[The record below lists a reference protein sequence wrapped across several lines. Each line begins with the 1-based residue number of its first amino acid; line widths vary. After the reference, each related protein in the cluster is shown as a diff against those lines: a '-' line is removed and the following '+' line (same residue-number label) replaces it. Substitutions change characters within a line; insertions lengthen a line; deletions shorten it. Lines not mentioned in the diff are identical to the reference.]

1 MKRCVDCLSPSDPG
15 TLKRMYREIAVLRQV
30 HHDNIIALTDVFLP
44 HVGHDLF
51 LFFQA
56 ASCDLEHAIR
66 YNMLDE
72 LAQQSIGCDVIRALA
87 YLHASDLI
95 HRDLK
100 PSNVLLDESGAK
112 LCDFGLVRLIGLYP
126 KGLTE
131 YVGMRWYRAPELF
144 LGSRCY
150 NQSIDVWSYGCV
162 VAEMALGRPLLAG
175 IDSEEQLGL
184 VVGLLGRPTELEAGE
199 GQHVGV
205 KHPASHRLAQFGP
218 TGLAEG
224 FVILFFLSSPL
235 SLSLS
240 LCRQS
245 CQACRWKTCRVLP
258 QSVERSVCASF
269 QSTRSDAHRA
279 CGRNIR
285 AEDG

>member
-1 MKRCVDCLSPSDPG
+1 MSGRVLAPTDRYEACVNDGGKEHLLGTGAYGEVVLVRKRGAGYRAMKRCVDCLSPSDPC

-150 NQSIDVWSYGCV
+150 NQSIDVARSKYSRALALNLCFNEDFHLRFWFGVPMSSV
-162 VAEMALGRPLLAG
+162 VIAVQPEQWRRVAIVPAMLLK
-175 IDSEEQLGL
+175 GL
-184 VVGLLGRPTELEAGE
+184 VLRM
-199 GQHVGV
+199 
-205 KHPASHRLAQFGP
+205 R
-218 TGLAEG
+218 
-224 FVILFFLSSPL
+224 
-235 SLSLS
+235 
-240 LCRQS
+240 
-245 CQACRWKTCRVLP
+245 
-258 QSVERSVCASF
+258 
-269 QSTRSDAHRA
+269 
-279 CGRNIR
+279 CG
-285 AEDG
+285 

>member
-1 MKRCVDCLSPSDPG
+1 MSIRVLAPTDRYEACVNDGGKEHLLGTGAYGEVVLVRKRGAGYRAMKRCVDCLSPSDPC

-184 VVGLLGRPTELEAGE
+184 VVGLLGRPTELEAE
-199 GQHVGV
+199 LPGV
-205 KHPASHRLAQFGP
+205 
-218 TGLAEG
+218 
-224 FVILFFLSSPL
+224 PL
-235 SLSLS
+235 EN
-240 LCRQS
+240 
-245 CQACRWKTCRVLP
+245 VP
-258 QSVERSVCASF
+258 
-269 QSTRSDAHRA
+269 RA
-279 CGRNIR
+279 APKR
-285 AEDG
+285 

>member
-1 MKRCVDCLSPSDPG
+1 M
-15 TLKRMYREIAVLRQV
+15 
-30 HHDNIIALTDVFLP
+30 
-44 HVGHDLF
+44 
-51 LFFQA
+51 
-56 ASCDLEHAIR
+56 
-66 YNMLDE
+66 
-72 LAQQSIGCDVIRALA
+72 
-87 YLHASDLI
+87 
-95 HRDLK
+95 
-100 PSNVLLDESGAK
+100 
-112 LCDFGLVRLIGLYP
+112 FGLRVPLCPPDSFHPGL
-126 KGLTE
+126 LE
-131 YVGMRWYRAPELF
+131 F
-144 LGSRCY
+144 LWRTCS
-150 NQSIDVWSYGCV
+150 
-162 VAEMALGRPLLAG
+162 EALGRPLLAG

-199 GQHVGV
+199 GHVGV

-224 FVILFFLSSPL
+224 FVILLLFSVFS

-258 QSVERSVCASF
+258 QSVEHSVCASFQSF

-279 CGRNIR
+279 CGRSIR